1 MKKMLK
7 VYLVFI
13 AFFTIIASGYSQVT
27 TSGISGKVTSTND
40 ESLPGA
46 TVVAVHQPSGT
57 QYGTVSN
64 NEGRFTLMNMRV
76 GGPYT
81 VTVSFVGNAS
91 KVYNDITLSL
101 GSMADLQVKLE
112 ESTTAID
119 EVIVSATHGA
129 AFSSERTGA
138 TTNITKDQVQAIPTI
153 SRGLKDF
160 TKMSPLAN
168 TSGSGTSFAG
178 SNNRYNQFAIDGI
191 VNNDVFGLAASGT
204 NGGQTG
210 IEPISLDAIE
220 EFQINI
226 APYDIRQGGFSGG
239 GINAVTKSGSNKFSG
254 SAYYYGNNES
264 LVGQNNPN
272 TDVKAKYPD
281 YKNYQTGFTL
291 GGPIIKNKLFFF
303 VNAEMTRQKTPLAY
317 EPGTEASKITTEE
330 VERVLAVLKRVAPD
344 YNAGD
349 YTALNN
355 ETNSNKVLAKLN
367 WNISDKHK
375 LVLRHSYTY
384 GENYDNSRGASS
396 LRFSNNGVYFPST
409 TNSTGLELSSVLKS
423 NISNKLLLGYTSVLD
438 DREPKGQ
445 DFPTVLVNIGDGR
458 TITAGSE
465 YSSVANLLE
474 QKIFAITDD
483 LNIYKG
489 KHTFTI
495 GTHNEFY
502 SFNNLFVQNIYG
514 NYAYQT
520 LADFETVGTATET
533 APSYYGIGYSFDA
546 TDNPSQSKGAAVFD
560 AMQLGFYGQD
570 EYQFTND
577 LKVTAGLRVDIPIY
591 MDSPASNT
599 AFNEAYASQGVATGQ
614 LPDSKLMWAPRV
626 GFNWDVMGDKTLQIR
641 GGTGIFTGRVPFV
654 WVSNQ
659 FTNNGEVN
667 GSYSVGS
674 SSSSGKPITDPKGMK
689 FVADPYG
696 QPLAEDLGK
705 KAGRGAIN
713 VIDQNFQFPQVF
725 RSNIGIDKV
734 LPGGVVGTVEGIY
747 SKTYNNINF
756 VNLNRQAQSD
766 FAFEGVD
773 KRPRY
778 TTGSTDPKNS
788 KYVSAARIDPN
799 FEEIVKLENS
809 DEGYS
814 YNFVLQLKKDFKSG
828 FNTMAAYT
836 YGHSE
841 DLNSGTSSVAYSNWR
856 YVNNVGG
863 LNDLK
868 LSRSNFDMGSRII
881 GFVSY
886 RKAYAQDKMSTQVS
900 LFYTGQSGQTL
911 SYIYDGDMNY
921 DGTTNDLIYIPGQM
935 SDINLV
941 KYSVSSKDASG
952 ATVTTVVTPEE
963 QWAKLNAYIEG
974 DDYLSANRG
983 GYAERNGARLPF
995 QHQFD
1000 FKLLQEFNFK
1010 TGNITNKFQLS
1021 FDIQNIGNLINSDW
1035 GRQYFASN
1043 QQNTLIKY
1051 VGLEDLDSSSAVNYS
1066 NKPMFNYTE
1075 GSLVKGKP
1083 YSASDLSSRW
1093 RAQIGLRYIF

>member
-7 VYLVFI
+7 ICLVLI
-13 AFFTIIASGYSQVT
+13 ALFTGIFSGYSQVT
-27 TSGISGKVTSTND
+27 TSGINGKVTAADN

-46 TVVAVHQPSGT
+46 TVIAVHQPSGT

-64 NEGRFTLMNMRV
+64 TEGRFTLMNMRV

-81 VTVSFVGNAS
+81 VTVSFVGNS
-91 KVYNDITLSL
+91 TKVYNDITLSL

-112 ESTTAID
+112 ESATAID
-119 EVIVSATHGA
+119 EVIVSSTRGA

-272 TDVKAKYPD
+272 TDVKAKYPN

-330 VERVLAVLKRVAPD
+330 VNRVLAVLKRVSPNYD
-344 YNAGD
+344 AGD
-349 YTALNN
+349 YAAIEN

-384 GENYDNSRGASS
+384 GENYDNSRGPSF
-396 LRFSNNGVYFPST
+396 LRFSNNGIYFPST
-409 TNSTGLELSSVLKS
+409 TNSTGLELSSMLKS
-423 NISNKLLLGYTSVLD
+423 NISNKLLIGYTTVLD

-445 DFPTVLVNIGDGR
+445 DFPTVLVNIGDSR
-458 TITAGSE
+458 TITTGSE
-465 YSSVANLLE
+465 NSSVANMLE
-474 QKIFAITDD
+474 QKNFAITND
-483 LNIYKG
+483 LNIYSG
-489 KHTFTI
+489 KHTFTL

-514 NYAYQT
+514 NYAYKT
-520 LADFETVGTATET
+520 LADFETIGTATEV
-533 APSYYGIGYSFDA
+533 APTFYGIGYSFDA
-546 TDNPSQSKGAAVFD
+546 SDDPSQSKGAAVFN
-560 AMQLGFYGQD
+560 AMQLGFYAQD
-570 EYQFTND
+570 EYQLTTD
-577 LKVTAGLRVDIPIY
+577 VKLTAGLRVDIPIY
-591 MDSPASNT
+591 MDQPASND
-599 AFNEAYASQGVATGQ
+599 AFNKAYVSQGVATGK
-614 LPDSKLMWAPRV
+614 LPETKLMWAPRI
-626 GFNWDVMGDKTLQIR
+626 GFNWDVMGDKSLQVR

-674 SSSSGKPITDPKGMK
+674 SASSANPISDPKGMK

-705 KAGRGAIN
+705 KPGRGAIN

-734 LPGGVVGTVEGIY
+734 LPGGVVGTIEGIY

-756 VNLNRQAQSD
+756 INMNRQAQAD
-766 FAFEGVD
+766 FTFDGVD

-778 TTGSTDPKNS
+778 TTTSSDPKN
-788 KYVSAARIDPN
+788 KGYVSAARLDAN
-799 FEEIVKLENS
+799 FEEIVKLKNS

-814 YNFVLQLKKDFKSG
+814 YNFVFQLKKDFKNG

-856 YVNNVGG
+856 FVNNVGG

-868 LSRSNFDMGSRII
+868 LSRSNFDMGSRVI

-886 RKAYAQDKMSTQVS
+886 QKAYAQDKMSTQVS
-900 LFYTGQSGQTL
+900 IFYTGQSGQPL
-911 SYIYDGDMNY
+911 SYIYNGDMNF
-921 DGTTNDLIYIPGQM
+921 DGTSNDLIYIPAQM

-941 KYSVSSKDASG
+941 SYTTKDAAG
-952 ATVTTVVTPEE
+952 ATLTVTPQE
-963 QWAKLNAYIEG
+963 QWDKLNAFIDG

-983 GYAERNGARLPF
+983 GYAERNGGRLPF

-1000 FKLLQEFNFK
+1000 VKVIQEFKFK
-1010 TGNITNKFQLS
+1010 TGNTTNKFQLS
-1021 FDIQNIGNLINSDW
+1021 FDIQNIGNMLNSDW
-1035 GRQYFASN
+1035 GSQYFAGN
-1043 QQNTLIKY
+1043 QQHSLIDFK
-1051 VGLEDLDSSSAVNYS
+1051 GLENLGTSSAVNYS
-1066 NKPMFNYTE
+1066 NKPTFTYT
-1075 GSLVKGKP
+1075 GSSLINGKP
-1083 YSASDLSSRW
+1083 YSASDLASRW

>member
-1 MKKMLK
+1 MKKTLK
-7 VYLVFI
+7 VYFVLL
-13 AFFTIIASGYSQVT
+13 AFFTVVYSGFAQVT
-27 TSGISGKVTSTND
+27 TSGISGIVTNVSN

-64 NEGRFTLMNMRV
+64 TEGRFTLMNMRV

-81 VTVSFVGNAS
+81 VTVSFVGNS
-91 KVYNDITLSL
+91 TKVYNDITLSL
-101 GSMADLQVKLE
+101 GSMTDLQVKLE
-112 ESTTAID
+112 ESATAID
-119 EVIVSATHGA
+119 EVIVISTRGA

-317 EPGTEASKITTEE
+317 EPGTDASKITTAE
-330 VERVLAVLKRVAPD
+330 VDRVLAVLKRVAPD
-344 YNAGD
+344 YDAGD
-349 YTALNN
+349 YAAINN
-355 ETNSNKVLAKLN
+355 ETNSNKLLAKLN
-367 WNISDKHK
+367 WNINDKNK

-384 GENYDNSRGASS
+384 GENYDNSRSASA
-396 LRFSNNGVYFPST
+396 LRFANNGVYFPST
-409 TNSTGLELSSVLKS
+409 TNSTGLELSSIIKS
-423 NISNKLLLGYTSVLD
+423 NISNKLLLGYTKVLD
-438 DREPKGQ
+438 DREPMGQ
-445 DFPTVLVNIGDGR
+445 NFPTLLVNIGDGR

-474 QKIFAITDD
+474 QKIFAVTND
-483 LNIYKG
+483 LSVYNG
-489 KHTFTI
+489 KHTFTF
-495 GTHNEFY
+495 GTHDEFY

-514 NYAYQT
+514 NYAYKT
-520 LADFETVGTATET
+520 LTDFETVGTAAEV
-533 APSYYGIGYSFDA
+533 APTYYAIGYSFDPN
-546 TDNPSQSKGAAVFD
+546 DNPSQSKGAAVFN
-560 AMQLGFYGQD
+560 AMQLGFYAQD
-570 EYQFTND
+570 EYQLTTD
-577 LKVTAGLRVDIPIY
+577 VKLTAGLRVDIPIFT
-591 MDSPASNT
+591 DSPASNE
-599 AFNEAYASQGVATGQ
+599 AFNTAYADQGVATGQ
-614 LPDSKLMWAPRV
+614 LPKSKLMWAPRV
-626 GFNWDVMGDKTLQIR
+626 GFNWDVLGDKTFQVR

-674 SSSSGKPITDPKGMK
+674 SASSANPISDPKGMV
-689 FVADPYG
+689 FNPDPYG

-713 VIDQNFQFPQVF
+713 VIDENFKFPQVF

-734 LPGGVVGTVEGIY
+734 LPGGVVGTIEGIY

-756 VNLNRQAQSD
+756 INLNRDAQTD
-766 FAFEGVD
+766 FTFVGVD
-773 KRPRY
+773 QRPRY
-778 TTGSTDPKNS
+778 TTASTDPKN
-788 KYVSAARIDPN
+788 KGYVSAARIDAN
-799 FEEIVKLENS
+799 FEEIIKLENS
-809 DEGYS
+809 NEGYS
-814 YNFVLQLKKDFKSG
+814 YNFVFQLKKDFKNG

-868 LSRSNFDMGSRII
+868 LSRSNFDMGSRVI

-886 RKAYAQDKMSTQVS
+886 QKAYAQDKMSTQVS

-911 SYIYDGDMNY
+911 SYIYNGDMNY
-921 DGTTNDLIYIPGQM
+921 DGSSNDLIYIPAQM
-935 SDINLV
+935 SDINLIP
-941 KYSVSSKDASG
+941 YTTKDAAG
-952 ATVTTVVTPEE
+952 ASVTVTPQE
-963 QWAKLNAYIEG
+963 QWDKLNAFIEG
-974 DDYLSANRG
+974 DKYLKANRG

-995 QHQFD
+995 QNQFD
-1000 FKLLQEFNFK
+1000 VKVLQEFKFK
-1010 TGNITNKFQLS
+1010 TGNTTNKFQLS

-1035 GRQYFASN
+1035 GRQYYASN
-1043 QQNTLIKY
+1043 QQNSLIDFK
-1051 VGLEDLDSSSAVNYS
+1051 GLENLGTSTAVNYS
-1066 NKPMFNYTE
+1066 NKPTFTYTG
-1075 GSLVKGKP
+1075 GSLMKNKS
-1083 YSASDLSSRW
+1083 YSASDLASRW